1 MKKVGIL
8 GGTFNPPH
16 IGHLVMANEVMHA
29 MGLDEVRF
37 MPNSVPPHKKL
48 DGYVSDE
55 SRLRMTE
62 LAIKGNEFFRLE
74 TAEINRAGVS
84 YTINTMRELM
94 NKEPDSSFYFIIG
107 ADMIEYLPN
116 WREIDELA
124 QMINFVGVKR
134 PGYSTETPY
143 PVTLIETPEIQLSS
157 TVLRQ
162 KAANGDSLLYLLP
175 EGVIRYIKENGLYGA
190 E

>member
-29 MGLDEVRF
+29 VGLDEVRF

-48 DGYVSDE
+48 DGPVSDE

-62 LAIKGNEFFRLE
+62 LAIKGNESFRLE
-74 TAEINRAGVS
+74 TTEINRAGVS

-94 NKEPDSSFYFIIG
+94 NKEPDASFYFIIG
-107 ADMIEYLPN
+107 ADMIEYLPH

-124 QMINFVGVKR
+124 QMINFVGVNR

-143 PVTLIETPEIQLSS
+143 PVMLIETPEIQLSS
-157 TVLRQ
+157 TILRQ

-175 EGVIRYIKENGLYGA
+175 DAVIRYIKENDLYGT